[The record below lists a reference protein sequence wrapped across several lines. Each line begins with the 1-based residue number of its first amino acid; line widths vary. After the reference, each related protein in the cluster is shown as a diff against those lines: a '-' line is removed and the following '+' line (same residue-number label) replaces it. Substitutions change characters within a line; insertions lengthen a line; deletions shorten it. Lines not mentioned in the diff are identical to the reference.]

1 MEEKQD
7 PIVNVGIKQT
17 QKEKVSEL
25 ISKNYA
31 YKSINEFV
39 QNATSKL
46 LDAETKKTATNS
58 SSMESV
64 LGELQEFNITLL
76 KEDFLDL
83 NRLNDHVIAFIKRI
97 KNCIEPYRSYDEPLT
112 KLLLFRNLKDI
123 LNQYFSYLENRNE
136 PENLGISKYK
146 LAELKSL
153 IEKFINLSTQEV
165 KG

>member
-76 KEDFLDL
+76 KE
-83 NRLNDHVIAFIKRI
+83 
-97 KNCIEPYRSYDEPLT
+97 
-112 KLLLFRNLKDI
+112 
-123 LNQYFSYLENRNE
+123 E
-136 PENLGISKYK
+136 PEKRFAGVVAVLNSRSLLNWITALGI
-146 LAELKSL
+146 L
-153 IEKFINLSTQEV
+153 IA
-165 KG
+165 